1 MFPTLKKIKERKQA
15 EPFIVDYTITANGW
29 RASGG
34 IKYDPQKEEQFW
46 SMLEMVVKDILE
58 GDHDNV
64 LNESYMDGFSRYRRP
79 VKKDDFT
86 SRWVELDYQSPTSEP
101 TEEERDEQP

>member
-1 MFPTLKKIKERKQA
+1 MFPTLKKIEEREQA
-15 EPFIVDYTITANGW
+15 KPCIVDYTITANGW

-34 IKYDPQKEEQFW
+34 IKYDPQEEKTFW
-46 SMLEMVVKDILE
+46 GMLEMVVKDIVE
-58 GDHDNV
+58 GNHNTV

-86 SRWVELDYQSPTSEP
+86 LRWVELDNQGSEGE
-101 TEEERDEQP
+101 TT